1 MKKISKCR
9 LCKSSNF
16 KSVLDLGQQHL
27 TGVFP
32 KSPTSDITIGPLS
45 LVWCN
50 ECNLLQLEHSFDP
63 NEMYGDNYGYRSGL
77 NRMMIEHLSS
87 KVELLCKQFSVSA
100 GDSVLDIGSNDATL
114 LKSYK
119 IKGLKKTGIDP
130 TAGKF
135 SEFYTSDIRLIDNFF
150 TASNVGKEKFKIITA
165 ISMFYD
171 LEDPL
176 SFVRDI
182 SSVLAK
188 DGVWHFEQSYMPSM
202 LRMNSYDTICHEHIE
217 YYSLTP
223 VKIILEKCGLR
234 IIDVKMNA
242 VNGGSFAVTA
252 CHENALFPSNEPL
265 IDWLL
270 EQERSMGVNSLTP
283 FVDFKKKVFQH
294 KHDLKDLLIKLKHAG
309 KVVHGY
315 GASTKGNVLLQFCDI
330 TPNEIPFISEIN
342 TEKFGHFTPGTN
354 IPIISDKESKGMNPD
369 YYLVLPWH
377 FKSGILK
384 NEKEFLKHGG
394 SLILPFPEIEII

>member
-1 MKKISKCR
+1 MKKISNCR
-9 LCKSSNF
+9 LCKSSNL
-16 KSVLDLGQQHL
+16 KSVLDLGDQHL

-32 KSPTSDITIGPLS
+32 KSKIEEVSKGPLS
-45 LVWCN
+45 LGWCSD
-50 ECNLLQLEHSFDP
+50 CYLLQLLHSFDP
-63 NEMYGDNYGYRSGL
+63 SEMYGENYGYRSGL
-77 NRMMIEHLSS
+77 NSMMVDHLST
-87 KVELLCKQFSVSA
+87 KIELLCKQFGVSK

-119 IKGLKKTGIDP
+119 IEDLNRVGIDP
-130 TAGKF
+130 TGAKF
-135 SEFYTSDIRLIDNFF
+135 AHYYPRDIKLIEDFF
-150 TASNVGKEKFKIITA
+150 RASHMGIEKFKIITA

-171 LEDPL
+171 LEDPI
-176 SFVRDI
+176 SFVQDI
-182 SSVLAK
+182 HSVLAQE
-188 DGVWHFEQSYMPSM
+188 GVWHFEQSYMPSM

-223 VKIILEKCGLR
+223 VKMILEKCGLR

-242 VNGGSFAVTA
+242 VNGGSFAITA
-252 CHENALFPSNEPL
+252 CHENAIFPSNEPL

-270 EQERSMGVNSLTP
+270 EQERSMGINSLTP

-315 GASTKGNVLLQFCDI
+315 GASTKGNVLLQFCNI
-330 TPNEIPFISEIN
+330 TKNELPFIAEIN
-342 TEKFGHFTPGTN
+342 EEKYGSFTPGSE
-354 IPIISDKESKGMNPD
+354 IEIISDKQSKEMNPD

-377 FKSGILK
+377 FKTGILK
-384 NEKEFLKHGG
+384 NEKEYLKKGG
-394 SLILPFPEIEII
+394 SLIFPFPEIEII

>member
-1 MKKISKCR
+1 
-9 LCKSSNF
+9 
-16 KSVLDLGQQHL
+16 
-27 TGVFP
+27 
-32 KSPTSDITIGPLS
+32 
-45 LVWCN
+45 
-50 ECNLLQLEHSFDP
+50 
-63 NEMYGDNYGYRSGL
+63 
-77 NRMMIEHLSS
+77 
-87 KVELLCKQFSVSA
+87 
-100 GDSVLDIGSNDATL
+100 
-114 LKSYK
+114 
-119 IKGLKKTGIDP
+119 
-130 TAGKF
+130 
-135 SEFYTSDIRLIDNFF
+135 
-150 TASNVGKEKFKIITA
+150 
-165 ISMFYD
+165 
-171 LEDPL
+171 
-176 SFVRDI
+176 
-182 SSVLAK
+182 
-188 DGVWHFEQSYMPSM
+188 
-202 LRMNSYDTICHEHIE
+202 MNSYDTICHEHIE

-342 TEKFGHFTPGTN
+342 TEKFGHFTPGTK

>member
-1 MKKISKCR
+1 MSKISTCR
-9 LCKSSNF
+9 LCKSSNLT
-16 KSVLDLGQQHL
+16 SVLHLGQQHL

-32 KSPTSDITIGPLS
+32 KSPTSDITKGPLS
-45 LVWCN
+45 LAWCN

-63 NEMYGDNYGYRSGL
+63 NEMYGVNYGYRSGL
-77 NRMMIEHLSS
+77 NKMMVEHLTS
-87 KVELLCKQFSVSA
+87 KVELLCKQFSVTA
-100 GDSVLDIGSNDATL
+100 EDSVLDIGSNDATL
-114 LKSYK
+114 LRSYK

-135 SEFYTSDIRLIDNFF
+135 SDFYTSDITLIDDFF
-150 TASNVGKEKFKIITA
+150 TASNVGNEKFKIITA

-176 SFVRDI
+176 SFVKDI

-188 DGVWHFEQSYMPSM
+188 DGIWHFEQSYMPSM

-223 VKIILEKCGLR
+223 IKFILEKCGLR
-234 IIDVKMNA
+234 IIDVRMNS

-252 CHENALFPSNEPL
+252 CHVNSSYHSNHSL
-265 IDWLL
+265 IEWLL
-270 EQERSMGVNSLTP
+270 EQERSMGLNTP
-283 FVDFKKKVFQH
+283 NPFREFEKKVFQH
-294 KHDLKDLLIKLKHAG
+294 KHDLKDLLQRLKEAG

-315 GASTKGNVLLQFCDI
+315 GASTKGNVLLQFCGI
-330 TPNEIPFISEIN
+330 TKNEIPYIAEIN
-342 TEKFGHFTPGTN
+342 EEKYGSFTPGSQ
-354 IPIISDKESKGMNPD
+354 IPIISDEHSKELNPD

-377 FKSGILK
+377 FKTGILK
-384 NEKEFLKHGG
+384 NEEAFLKQGG
-394 SLILPFPEIEII
+394 SLIFPFPEIEIV